1 MTPGQYEEITK
12 LLVWSQVKVASTEL
26 DGVLELLMD
35 EALGQ
40 NFEASSLEQAIA
52 QLENLQQRTEKMFV
66 TTSPEELKQQELTG
80 KQEHNVSIEQQ
91 KRQNLAR
98 QCQKLKYRTSA
109 LKVAFSIVF
118 IPHLQEKFE
127 SNQE

>member
-1 MTPGQYEEITK
+1 M
-12 LLVWSQVKVASTEL
+12 ASTEL

-66 TTSPEELKQQELTG
+66 TTSPEELK
-80 KQEHNVSIEQQ
+80 
-91 KRQNLAR
+91 
-98 QCQKLKYRTSA
+98 
-109 LKVAFSIVF
+109 
-118 IPHLQEKFE
+118 
-127 SNQE
+127 

>member
-66 TTSPEELKQQELTG
+66 TTSPEELK
-80 KQEHNVSIEQQ
+80 
-91 KRQNLAR
+91 
-98 QCQKLKYRTSA
+98 
-109 LKVAFSIVF
+109 
-118 IPHLQEKFE
+118 
-127 SNQE
+127 

>member
-1 MTPGQYEEITK
+1 M
-12 LLVWSQVKVASTEL
+12 ASTEL

-66 TTSPEELKQQELTG
+66 TTRAEELKQQELTG

-98 QCQKLKYRTSA
+98 
-109 LKVAFSIVF
+109 
-118 IPHLQEKFE
+118 
-127 SNQE
+127 

>member
-1 MTPGQYEEITK
+1 M
-12 LLVWSQVKVASTEL
+12 ASTEL

-98 QCQKLKYRTSA
+98 
-109 LKVAFSIVF
+109 
-118 IPHLQEKFE
+118 
-127 SNQE
+127 